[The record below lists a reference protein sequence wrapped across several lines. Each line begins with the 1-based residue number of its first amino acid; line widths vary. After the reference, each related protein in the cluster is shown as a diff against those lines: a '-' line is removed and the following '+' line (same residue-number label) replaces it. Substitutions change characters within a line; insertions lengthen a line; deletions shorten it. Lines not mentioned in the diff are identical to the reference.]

1 VNSAESSAAAEPT
14 PNPDWRLRLRQALQ
28 SLVGW
33 IQETA
38 LVVLL
43 ALALSVFLRTFVFQA
58 FYVPSESMVN
68 TFLTNDRI
76 IASKLSYRFGE
87 INRGDIVV
95 FRDPGNWLNSRIERT
110 GIAGTIDS
118 VLTFVGVLPSNTG
131 EDLVKRVI
139 GLPGDKVECCGPN
152 GRIVVNGVEI
162 DETAYVRGGTNTID
176 FSVVVPDGHIFV
188 MGDNRE
194 YSADSRVHLDEND
207 GAVPIDNVVGQVV
220 SLIWPLDRFGFMTG
234 NEPFSKVP
242 AAK

>member
-1 VNSAESSAAAEPT
+1 MNPAEEPAESVANS
-14 PNPDWRLRLRQALQ
+14 DWRTQFGKLFKKVF
-28 SLVGW
+28 SWV
-33 IQETA
+33 QETA

-43 ALALSVFLRTFVFQA
+43 ALALSIFLRTFVFQA

-95 FRDPGNWLNSRIERT
+95 FQDPGDWLNSRIERT
-110 GIAGTIDS
+110 GFAGVVDD
-118 VLTFVGVLPSNTG
+118 VLSFVGVLPSNTG
-131 EDLVKRVI
+131 DDLVKRVI
-139 GLPGDKVECCGPN
+139 GLPGDKVECCGSN
-152 GRIVVNGVEI
+152 GRIMVNGVEI
-162 DETAYVRGGTNTID
+162 DERAYVRGSTNTID
-176 FSVVVPDGHIFV
+176 FSVVVPAGHIFV

-194 YSADSRVHLDEND
+194 YSADSRVHLDQND

-220 SLIWPLDRFGFMTG
+220 SLIWPLDRFGLMAG
-234 NEPFSKVP
+234 NEPFAKVP